1 MIPENGKYKAIFQED
16 GNLQVTYKNL
26 SVVWSSNTGNSAANE
41 VHFDQSGN
49 LMILS
54 TSWSTDTADW
64 TPKAE
69 TLVMGNDGD
78 LQLLSKDNERVWHS
92 GARMISANDKSIIIV
107 SQSSISKSV
116 MKSRQ
121 RQVTCWTNWICF
133 LKTIVKIL
141 DRYLWGISF
150 FCNDWHG
157 GKCVLLTQSVYSPLI

>member
-1 MIPENGKYKAIFQED
+1 MISENGKYKAIFQED

-26 SVVWSSNTGNSAANE
+26 SVVWSSNTGNSGANE

-49 LMILS
+49 LMILG
-54 TSWSTDTADW
+54 TSWSTDTADS

-78 LQLLSKDNERVWHS
+78 LQLFSKDNERIWHS
-92 GARMISANDKSIIIV
+92 GARMSSANGKSIIIV

-121 RQVTCWTNWICF
+121 RQVTC
-133 LKTIVKIL
+133 
-141 DRYLWGISF
+141 
-150 FCNDWHG
+150 
-157 GKCVLLTQSVYSPLI
+157 

>member
-1 MIPENGKYKAIFQED
+1 MKKGDFLIPENGKYKAIFQED

-49 LMILS
+49 LMILG
-54 TSWSTDTADW
+54 TSWSTDTADS

-69 TLVMGNDGD
+69 SLVMGNDGY

-92 GARMISANDKSIIIV
+92 GARMISANGKSIIIV

-121 RQVTCWTNWICF
+121 RQVTC
-133 LKTIVKIL
+133 
-141 DRYLWGISF
+141 
-150 FCNDWHG
+150 
-157 GKCVLLTQSVYSPLI
+157 

>member
-1 MIPENGKYKAIFQED
+1 MKKGDFLISENGKYKTIFQED
-16 GNLQVTYKNL
+16 GNLQVTHKNL
-26 SVVWSSNTGNSAANE
+26 SVVWSSNTGNSGANE

-49 LMILS
+49 LMILG
-54 TSWSTDTADW
+54 TSWSTDTADS

-92 GARMISANDKSIIIV
+92 GARMSSANGKSIIIV

-121 RQVTCWTNWICF
+121 RQVTC
-133 LKTIVKIL
+133 
-141 DRYLWGISF
+141 
-150 FCNDWHG
+150 
-157 GKCVLLTQSVYSPLI
+157 

>member
-1 MIPENGKYKAIFQED
+1 MVLLIFHNYCHCYSCYFISIIGDCFRNKCIPNGSLKKGDFLISENGKYKAIFQED
-16 GNLQVTYKNL
+16 GNLQVMYKNL
-26 SVVWSSNTGNSAANE
+26 SVVWSSNTGNSGANE

-49 LMILS
+49 LMILG
-54 TSWSTDTADW
+54 TSWSTDTADS

-92 GARMISANDKSIIIV
+92 GARMISANGKSIIIV

-121 RQVTCWTNWICF
+121 RQVTC
-133 LKTIVKIL
+133 
-141 DRYLWGISF
+141 
-150 FCNDWHG
+150 
-157 GKCVLLTQSVYSPLI
+157 

>member
-1 MIPENGKYKAIFQED
+1 MKKGDFLISENGKYKAIFQED
-16 GNLQVTYKNL
+16 GNLQVTHKNL
-26 SVVWSSNTGNSAANE
+26 SVVWSSNTGNSGANE

-49 LMILS
+49 LMILG
-54 TSWSTDTADW
+54 TSWSTDTADS

-92 GARMISANDKSIIIV
+92 GARMISANGKSIIIV

-121 RQVTCWTNWICF
+121 RQVTC
-133 LKTIVKIL
+133 
-141 DRYLWGISF
+141 
-150 FCNDWHG
+150 
-157 GKCVLLTQSVYSPLI
+157 